1 MNRSEAII
9 NKIKQREELSTTQGL
24 RKFLNSTAMEDT
36 RETVSPTV
44 DDVIGMSFNYDD
56 IMHYLNIETQQHTAG
71 DQDAAR
77 LRRMAIL
84 CRMLLDLEY

>member
-9 NKIKQREELSTTQGL
+9 NKIKQREQLSTPKGL
-24 RKFLNSTAMEDT
+24 REFLNSIEMEHT
-36 RETVSPTV
+36 QETVSPTI
-44 DDVIGMSFNYDD
+44 DDVIGMTFNYDD
-56 IMHYLNIETQQHTAG
+56 IMHYLSIETQQHTPG

-77 LRRMAIL
+77 LRRVAIL